1 MITPD
6 TRAHTLIGR
15 PDSDIYINMTGN
27 LGMAKAGIGDMLTGT
42 IVAMYGIGYR
52 DVGKATRVEVL
63 VHGLTGDLVAKDL
76 GEDGVTPDDVVQY
89 LPKALNILREEPQE
103 IVKEYFSKIM

>member
-15 PDSDIYINMTGN
+15 PDSDIYINTTGN
-27 LGMAKAGIGDMLTGT
+27 LGIAKAGIGDVLTGT

-52 DVGKATRVEVL
+52 DVGKQQR
-63 VHGLTGDLVAKDL
+63 
-76 GEDGVTPDDVVQY
+76 
-89 LPKALNILREEPQE
+89 
-103 IVKEYFSKIM
+103 